1 MMRAIFRSACRW
13 ARLHTGISLVVLFF
27 GVAVQSGCARSA
39 TGGMEAS
46 AGHQIIIRFAPEVMG
61 PPERKYLEQLARDCR
76 VALVYVRP
84 VAGTAYVFRIA
95 DGDAA
100 GMEAALQCLSHRP
113 DIVYAEHDRIMHPKD
128 KE

>member
-1 MMRAIFRSACRW
+1 MRAIFRPACRW

-27 GVAVQSGCARSA
+27 GVAVQSGCARPA

-46 AGHQIIIRFAPEVMG
+46 AGHQLIIRFVPEVMD
-61 PPERKYLEQLARDCR
+61 PPERKYLEQLARDCG

-84 VAGTAYVFRIA
+84 VAGTAHVFKIT